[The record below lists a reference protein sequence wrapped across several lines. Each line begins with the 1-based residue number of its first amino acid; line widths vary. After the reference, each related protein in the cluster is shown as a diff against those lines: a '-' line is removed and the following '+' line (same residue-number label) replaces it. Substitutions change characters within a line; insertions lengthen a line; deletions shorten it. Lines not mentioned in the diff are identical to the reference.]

1 MKKES
6 GKKTSMED
14 LAGMVARGFAGV
26 DTKFAKV
33 DKEFEKIDGQFAKI
47 DKEFEKVE
55 DNFKKI
61 RNDILDIGDKFV
73 PRHEFDT
80 LLIRVGRLE
89 QKVNEKVR

>member
-6 GKKTSMED
+6 EKKISMED

-26 DTKFAKV
+26 DAKMEKGFEKV
-33 DKEFEKIDGQFAKI
+33 DKEFEK
-47 DKEFEKVE
+47 VE
-55 DNFKKI
+55 NNFVKI
-61 RNDILDIGDKFV
+61 RADILDIGDKFV

-89 QKVNEKVR
+89 QRVNEKVR